1 MRGLLSDRGI
11 MKTTDVEQD
20 RVGTF
25 QFTIATAEDTPESRR
40 RWEGRIDALTDW
52 LVYEWQRSRCAK
64 TPSQTAER
72 N

>member
-1 MRGLLSDRGI
+1 
-11 MKTTDVEQD
+11 MKTTDVAGD
-20 RVGTF
+20 RVGKY

-52 LVYEWQRSRCAK
+52 LMYEWQRSRCAK
-64 TPSQTAER
+64 TPAQIPER